1 MNATREPWTLT
12 SWVEGDDADGYVV
25 HFPSQESAANS
36 GRSVQAHGDVC
47 DACPKPR
54 AWSVC
59 NPDGDEVEGWTADGV
74 CPECKVG
81 DVENIYYEAD
91 TGHQQAGCSEGCGW
105 AT

>member
-1 MNATREPWTLT
+1 MNGTRGPWTLT
-12 SWVEGDDADGYVV
+12 TWLDGDDAEGFTYNY
-25 HFPSQESAANS
+25 PSQESAA
-36 GRSVQAHGDVC
+36 RSAELFVSYVPDE
-47 DACPKPR
+47 DDDRKPR

-105 AT
+105 AS